1 MVRNSLETEEHHTF
15 FVGSA
20 VRGSATVHG
29 GLADSIKKPA
39 EPLMTTPGGSVIP
52 EYAGGKTRGVLS
64 RPDGGE
70 TVILSGVDGASKG
83 TTGIPGMHNRIK
95 THVEAHA
102 AVIIRRERLSEA
114 TLYINRA
121 PCPTGNPRSPGCFD
135 NLPKMLP
142 AGARLRVIGPDGFDH
157 TFVGLPDPPG
167 TIITGL

>member
-1 MVRNSLETEEHHTF
+1 MERNSLETEEYHAF
-15 FVGSA
+15 FVGSGE
-20 VRGSATVHG
+20 RGSASAHDDLG
-29 GLADSIKKPA
+29 EFIKQPG

-70 TVILSGVDGASKG
+70 TVILSGVEGPSKG

-102 AVIIRRERLSEA
+102 AVIIRRKGLIEA

-121 PCPTGNPRSPGCFD
+121 PCPTNNLRSPGCFD
-135 NLPKMLP
+135 NLPRMLSE
-142 AGARLRVIGPDGFDH
+142 GARLRIVGPDGFDH

-167 TIITGL
+167 TVIAGL